1 MNKKTAKP
9 TTTTTAAK
17 QATSKSRFKNAG
29 SKNKSKNVASKKT
42 SISNDVVTKKSKSS
56 APESSLPRLPDVCW
70 HQIVSF
76 ALTDIVK
83 QFDIVDDLQGA
94 NTLRNCTLVSQEWN
108 AAMNNDLLWS
118 LVWNDWKR
126 QRNCRFKL
134 FPEP

>member
-1 MNKKTAKP
+1 MNKKTVKP
-9 TTTTTAAK
+9 TTK
-17 QATSKSRFKNAG
+17 SKSSKKAG
-29 SKNKSKNVASKKT
+29 SKNKSKKDVSK
-42 SISNDVVTKKSKSS
+42 DVVTKKSRSS

-76 ALTDIVK
+76 ALTDIVE
-83 QFDIVDDLQGA
+83 QFDVVDDLQGA
-94 NTLRNCTLVSQEWN
+94 NILRCCTLVSQEWN

-118 LVWNDWKR
+118 LVWNDWKQ